1 MTHSDI
7 SNDTMIGT
15 CGERPSLFTGQP
27 SHEQKSV
34 LPCPSPILFMIKKSL
49 DVYSLP
55 TKQELILISLKQL
68 LNNKLT
74 MFIKLLTDKI
84 TKTIYFKQ
92 VQGGS
97 PEGYMIIGFLSCVI
111 TWLENLMEIL
121 AMYNYSNNSFGE

>member
-1 MTHSDI
+1 
-7 SNDTMIGT
+7 
-15 CGERPSLFTGQP
+15 
-27 SHEQKSV
+27 
-34 LPCPSPILFMIKKSL
+34 MIKKSL

-74 MFIKLLTDKI
+74 VFIKLLTDKI

-97 PEGYMIIGFLSCVI
+97 PEGYMIIGFLPCVM
-111 TWLENLMEIL
+111 TRLENLIEI
-121 AMYNYSNNSFGE
+121 